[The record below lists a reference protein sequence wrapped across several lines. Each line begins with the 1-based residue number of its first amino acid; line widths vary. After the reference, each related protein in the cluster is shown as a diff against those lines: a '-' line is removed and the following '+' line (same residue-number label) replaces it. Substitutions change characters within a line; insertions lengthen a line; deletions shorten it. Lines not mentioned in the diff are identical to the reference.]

1 MINSLK
7 ALQTR
12 LSPPLLA
19 LLLAIILYFIGGIL
33 APGFVNVEQAINIVR
48 LAAFLGIIAAG
59 QTLIIISGSEGIDLS
74 AGAVVTLGAILAFR
88 ISNGQDSMVIPGL
101 LVALAAGASIGFSN
115 GLGITLFG
123 IPPLVM
129 TLGMTGVV
137 NGLGITLF
145 GIPPLVMT
153 LGMTGVVAGT
163 IRAVTRGELEGGTP
177 PIMGK
182 LISAPLVAGL
192 PGVIFLWL
200 LIGFGMWLLLERTAY
215 GKQLFAIG
223 INRTTARLSGA
234 RVQLA
239 FWCACAT
246 GGLGDLYTWGSI
258 GGIGWVYLVGFLTN
272 RVFEFGAA
280 LFIPVYCGSCGRRDG
295 LGRRSGQLLGY
306 DVRRIGADTAT
317 KPTPRPANRRG
328 APIDCARLDTGC
340 ADFILRA

>member
-137 NGLGITLF
+137 
-145 GIPPLVMT
+145 
-153 LGMTGVVAGT
+153 AGT

-223 INRTTARLSGA
+223 INRTTARLSGV
-234 RVQLA
+234 RVQLVVL
-239 FWCACAT
+239 AT
-246 GGLGDLYTWGSI
+246 YTLGGLL
-258 GGIGWVYLVGFLTN
+258 
-272 RVFEFGAA
+272 AA
-280 LFIPVYCGSCGRRDG
+280 LGG
-295 LGRRSGQLLGY
+295 
-306 DVRRIGADTAT
+306 
-317 KPTPRPANRRG
+317 
-328 APIDCARLDTGC
+328 
-340 ADFILRA
+340 FILLAFSQTVFLNLGQPYLFPSIAAVVVGGTVLAGGQGSYWGTMSGALVLTLLQSLLRALQIEEALQLIVLGSTLVVLISFYGRERKLRQ

>member
-1 MINSLK
+1 MIDSLK
-7 ALQTR
+7 ALQMR

-101 LVALAAGASIGFSN
+101 LVALAAGASIGF
-115 GLGITLFG
+115 I
-123 IPPLVM
+123 
-129 TLGMTGVV
+129 

-223 INRTTARLSGA
+223 INRTTARLSGV
-234 RVQLA
+234 RVQLVVL
-239 FWCACAT
+239 AT
-246 GGLGDLYTWGSI
+246 YTLGGLL
-258 GGIGWVYLVGFLTN
+258 
-272 RVFEFGAA
+272 AA
-280 LFIPVYCGSCGRRDG
+280 LGG
-295 LGRRSGQLLGY
+295 
-306 DVRRIGADTAT
+306 
-317 KPTPRPANRRG
+317 
-328 APIDCARLDTGC
+328 
-340 ADFILRA
+340 FILLAFSQTVFLNLGQPYLFPSIAAVVVGGTVLAGGQGSYWGTMSGALVLTLLQSLLRALQIEEALQLIVLGLTLVVLISFYGRERKLRQ

>member
-1 MINSLK
+1 MIDSLK

-12 LSPPLLA
+12 LSPSLLA

-101 LVALAAGASIGFSN
+101 LVALAAGASIGF
-115 GLGITLFG
+115 I
-123 IPPLVM
+123 
-129 TLGMTGVV
+129 

-223 INRTTARLSGA
+223 INRTTARLSGV
-234 RVQLA
+234 RVQLVVL
-239 FWCACAT
+239 AT
-246 GGLGDLYTWGSI
+246 YTLGGLL
-258 GGIGWVYLVGFLTN
+258 
-272 RVFEFGAA
+272 AA
-280 LFIPVYCGSCGRRDG
+280 LGG
-295 LGRRSGQLLGY
+295 
-306 DVRRIGADTAT
+306 
-317 KPTPRPANRRG
+317 
-328 APIDCARLDTGC
+328 
-340 ADFILRA
+340 FILLAFSQTVFLNLGQPYLFPSIAAVVVGGTVLAGGQGSYWGTMSGALVLTLLQSLLRALQIEEALQLIVLGSTLVVLISFYGRERKLRQ